1 MKLIPII
8 QKINRIKKDISETQT
23 IISTILPIFRYLGW
37 DVFNENKVIF
47 EDVTQTKKRVDITFY
62 YENNVKLILE
72 AKRLS
77 HKLNLK
83 DFEQLTAYLNSDD
96 TADFGILTN
105 GKDYWIADNNSK
117 GLKDKKIY
125 DFNLF
130 DITECDVKVLQM
142 FFSYN
147 AIHKLSNLKRYID
160 YIRTGL
166 EFGDKE
172 CVKILDIQN
181 FDEVEIEPKTSQE
194 LQKKQ
199 NATKP
204 KFTSSSNKESS
215 ILEPPK
221 TELKKQNFT
230 HSDFDEQKISDNNEE
245 EPVQKDDD
253 ELENDII
260 VIKPSKNETIKMF
273 ELMKKNEVKI
283 FLNDEYHI
291 IKAKNFQALCEK
303 VLKYTFS
310 KISSFPQ
317 LLNKVTTQLSFIKT
331 EDEARMKKEFKQ
343 ITKEYYFDS
352 SVENYEKIRNL
363 EELLE
368 FINKNY
374 V

>member
-8 QKINRIKKDISETQT
+8 QKINRIQKDISETQT

-47 EDVTQTKKRVDITFY
+47 EDVTQTKKRVDITFLY
-62 YENNVKLILE
+62 DNNTKLIVE

-96 TADFGILTN
+96 TADYGVLTN

-117 GLKDKKIY
+117 GLNDKKIY
-125 DFNLF
+125 EFNIF
-130 DITECDVKVLQM
+130 DITECDVNILQK

-147 AIHKLSNLKRYID
+147 AIHELSILKKYID
-160 YIRTGL
+160 YIKMGL
-166 EFGDKE
+166 EFGDKQ

-181 FDEVEIEPKTSQE
+181 FDEVEIESKTSQE

-199 NATKP
+199 NSTKP
-204 KFTSSSNKESS
+204 KFTSSNQELSL
-215 ILEPPK
+215 LEPPK
-221 TELKKQNFT
+221 SELKKQSFNDFT
-230 HSDFDEQKISDNNEE
+230 ETEISKSECKNEE
-245 EPVQKDDD
+245 KIKD
-253 ELENDII
+253 ENKIEEDITI
-260 VIKPSKNETIKMF
+260 LKPKKDETIKMF
-273 ELMKKNEVKI
+273 ELMKKTEVKI
-283 FLNDEYHI
+283 YLNDEYHI
-291 IKAKNFQALCEK
+291 IKAKNFQDLCEK
-303 VLKYTFS
+303 VLKYTFT

-317 LLNKVTTQLSFIKT
+317 LLSKVTTQLSFIKT
-331 EDEARMKKEFKQ
+331 RNEIENNKEFKQ
-343 ITKEYYFDS
+343 ITEEYYFNS

>member
-125 DFNLF
+125 DFNIF